1 MSQLLAIRIS
11 DFGGVVS
18 KLAPGASIQNETLS
32 VIGFNTRSRLRYL
45 RFMLG
50 VIFRRHTFSSVI
62 EASDCRSVECSDLE
76 GAAAPTF
83 VEADGELLGRLPA
96 RIEVVPQALT
106 LLIPQKTLSRI
117 ARR

>member
-1 MSQLLAIRIS
+1 
-11 DFGGVVS
+11 
-18 KLAPGASIQNETLS
+18 
-32 VIGFNTRSRLRYL
+32 
-45 RFMLG
+45 
-50 VIFRRHTFSSVI
+50 VI